1 VRTGNVRAIRAFD
14 RRPNA
19 APSPG
24 VVAGVVGALA
34 ALFVAAR
41 DISHGGHLGAFALA
55 SNVFVHPGASTDLPV
70 HTGTNGYDG
79 QFYYRLALNPLT
91 HQVTA
96 FHITLDNPPYRQQ
109 RIGLPATA
117 WAVREVFRA
126 PTSVALVLVNVLALV
141 AVGWAGATWARK
153 YGRSPWWGIALAASP
168 ALVMALARD
177 LTEPL
182 ATAALVVGLL
192 SWTRGRLW
200 LASLAFTAAVLC
212 RETVLVVLLGMG
224 VWCFVQLVRGG
235 GRVRRTSAAQIIA
248 LCVPA
253 AVEVA
258 WQFHVREV
266 WGGKLPTL
274 SGNGQVGF
282 SLLKPARSF
291 FFNASDI
298 GLSHQGILDAIW
310 LVERFLLLGLLIV
323 VASGLLRSAAPP
335 EIRLGW
341 VFAALLGLSVAWNQD
356 VEFVRAANEAIIV
369 GQLLLLA
376 RKDRVANFAVTGI
389 AGWSVL
395 VAAVYAAAL

>member
-1 VRTGNVRAIRAFD
+1 MV
-14 RRPNA
+14 A
-19 APSPG
+19 A
-24 VVAGVVGALA
+24 AVGALA
-34 ALFVAAR
+34 TLFVVAR
-41 DISHGGHLGAFALA
+41 DVSHGGHLGAFALA
-55 SNVFVHPGASTDLPV
+55 SKVFVHPGASTDLPV
-70 HTGTNGYDG
+70 HSGTNGYDG

-91 HQVTA
+91 HQATA

-109 RIGLPATA
+109 RVGLPATA

-126 PTSVALVLVNVLALV
+126 PTSLALVLVNVLALV
-141 AVGWAGATWARK
+141 AIGWVGAMWARK

-182 ATAALVVGLL
+182 ATAALVAGLL
-192 SWTRGRLW
+192 LWTRGRLW
-200 LASLAFTAAVLC
+200 LASIAFTAAVLC

-224 VWCFVQLVRGG
+224 VWCLVQLLRGG
-235 GRVRRTSAAQIIA
+235 GRRIRRTSATQIVA
-248 LCVPA
+248 LCIPA
-253 AVEVA
+253 GIEVG
-258 WQFHVREV
+258 WQFHVKEV
-266 WGGKLPTL
+266 WGDKKLPTL

-282 SLLKPARSF
+282 SLLKPVRSF
-291 FFNASDI
+291 FFNARDI
-298 GLSHQGILDAIW
+298 GLSHQGILDGIW

-376 RKDRVANFAVTGI
+376 RKDRVARTAVTGI

>member
-1 VRTGNVRAIRAFD
+1 MV
-14 RRPNA
+14 A
-19 APSPG
+19 A
-24 VVAGVVGALA
+24 AVGALS

-41 DISHGGHLGAFALA
+41 DISHGGHLGSFALA
-55 SNVFVHPGASTDLPV
+55 SNVFVHPGASSDLPI

-109 RIGLPATA
+109 RVGLPATA

-126 PTSVALVLVNVLALV
+126 PTSLALVLVNVLALV
-141 AVGWAGATWARK
+141 VVGWAGATWARQ
-153 YGRSPWWGIALAASP
+153 YGRSTWWGVAVAASP

-182 ATAALVVGLL
+182 ATAGLLVGLL
-192 SWTRGRLW
+192 SWTRGRRW
-200 LASLAFTAAVLC
+200 VASLAFTAAVLS

-224 VWCFVQLVRGG
+224 VWCLVQFVRGG
-235 GRVRRTSAAQIIA
+235 GRGERRTSATQILA

-253 AVEVA
+253 AIEVG
-258 WQFHVREV
+258 WQLHVKEV
-266 WGGKLPTL
+266 WRGNKLPTF

-282 SLLKPARSF
+282 GFLKPVRSF
-291 FFNASDI
+291 FFNARDI
-298 GLSHQGILDAIW
+298 GLSHQGILDGIW

-323 VASGLLRSAAPP
+323 VAIGLLRSAAPP
-335 EIRLGW
+335 ELRLGW
-341 VFAALLGLSVAWNQD
+341 VLAALLGLSVAWNQD
-356 VEFVRAANEAIIV
+356 VEFVRAANEAIVV

-376 RKDRVANFAVTGI
+376 RRDQVARAAVTGV
-389 AGWSVL
+389 AGWSML
-395 VAAVYAAAL
+395 VAVVYAAAL

>member
-1 VRTGNVRAIRAFD
+1 V
-14 RRPNA
+14 
-19 APSPG
+19 APAPG
-24 VVAGVVGALA
+24 VVAVVVGALA

-55 SNVFVHPGASTDLPV
+55 SNVFVHPGATSDLPV
-70 HTGTNGYDG
+70 HSGTNGYDG

-117 WAVREVFRA
+117 WAVREMFRA
-126 PTSVALVLVNVLALV
+126 PTSLALVLVNVLALV
-141 AVGWAGATWARK
+141 AVGWAGAMWARK
-153 YGRSPWWGIALAASP
+153 YGRSPWWGVALAASP

-200 LASLAFTAAVLC
+200 LASVAFTAAVLC

-224 VWCFVQLVRGG
+224 VWCLVQRLRGG
-235 GRVRRTSAAQIIA
+235 GRETRRTNAAQIVA
-248 LCVPA
+248 LCIPA
-253 AVEVA
+253 AIEVG
-258 WQFHVREV
+258 WQFHVRQV
-266 WGGKLPTL
+266 WGGKKLPTL
-274 SGNGQVGF
+274 SGNRQFGF
-282 SLLKPARSF
+282 SLLKPVRSF

-323 VASGLLRSAAPP
+323 VASGLLRSAAPA

-356 VEFVRAANEAIIV
+356 VEFVRAANEAIVV

-376 RKDRVANFAVTGI
+376 RRDRVARFAVTGI

>member
-1 VRTGNVRAIRAFD
+1 MV
-14 RRPNA
+14 A
-19 APSPG
+19 A
-24 VVAGVVGALA
+24 AVGALA
-34 ALFVAAR
+34 TLFVVAR
-41 DISHGGHLGAFALA
+41 DVSHGGHLGAFALA

-70 HTGTNGYDG
+70 HSGTNGYDG

-91 HQVTA
+91 HQATA

-109 RIGLPATA
+109 RVGLPATA

-126 PTSVALVLVNVLALV
+126 PTSLALVLVNVLALV
-141 AVGWAGATWARK
+141 AIGWVGAMWARK

-182 ATAALVVGLL
+182 ATAALVAGLL
-192 SWTRGRLW
+192 LWTRRRLW
-200 LASLAFTAAVLC
+200 LASIAFTAAVLC

-224 VWCFVQLVRGG
+224 VWCLVQLLRGG
-235 GRVRRTSAAQIIA
+235 GRRIRRTSAAQIVA
-248 LCVPA
+248 LCIPA
-253 AVEVA
+253 GIEVG
-258 WQFHVREV
+258 WQFHVKEV
-266 WGGKLPTL
+266 WGDKKLPTL

-282 SLLKPARSF
+282 SLLKPVRSF
-291 FFNASDI
+291 FFNARGI
-298 GLSHQGILDAIW
+298 GLSHQGILDGIW
-310 LVERFLLLGLLIV
+310 LVERFLLLGLLIA

-376 RKDRVANFAVTGI
+376 RKDRVARTAVTGI

>member
-1 VRTGNVRAIRAFD
+1 
-14 RRPNA
+14 
-19 APSPG
+19 
-24 VVAGVVGALA
+24 VVAVVVGALA
-34 ALFVAAR
+34 ALFVAVR
-41 DISHGGHLGAFALA
+41 DVTHGGHLGAFALA
-55 SNVFVHPGASTDLPV
+55 SNVFVHPGASADLPV

-117 WAVREVFRA
+117 WAMREVFRV
-126 PTSVALVLVNVLALV
+126 PTSIALVLINVLALV
-141 AVGWAGATWARK
+141 AVGWAGATWARQ
-153 YGRSPWWGIALAASP
+153 YGRSTWWGVAVAASP

-182 ATAALVVGLL
+182 ATAALIIGLL
-192 SWTRGRLW
+192 SWTRGRRW
-200 LASLAFTAAVLC
+200 VASLAFTAAVLC

-224 VWCFVQLVRGG
+224 VWCLVRLLRGG
-235 GRVRRTSAAQIIA
+235 GRGVRRTSVAQIVA

-253 AVEVA
+253 AIEVG

-266 WGGKLPTL
+266 WGGKKLPTL

-282 SLLKPARSF
+282 SLLKPVRSF

-298 GLSHQGILDAIW
+298 GFSHQGILDGIW

-323 VASGLLRSAAPP
+323 MASGLLRSTAPP

-356 VEFVRAANEAIIV
+356 VEFVRAANEAIVV
-369 GQLLLLA
+369 GQLILLA
-376 RKDRVANFAVTGI
+376 RKDRIAHLAVTGI

>member
-1 VRTGNVRAIRAFD
+1 M
-14 RRPNA
+14 
-19 APSPG
+19 
-24 VVAGVVGALA
+24 LA

-41 DISHGGHLGAFALA
+41 DISHGGHLGSFALA
-55 SNVFVHPGASTDLPV
+55 SNVFVHPGASSDLPI

-109 RIGLPATA
+109 RVGFPATA
-117 WAVREVFRA
+117 WAIREVFRT
-126 PTSVALVLVNVLALV
+126 PTSLALVLVNVLAVVVV
-141 AVGWAGATWARK
+141 AWAGATWARQ
-153 YGRSPWWGIALAASP
+153 YGRSTWWGVAVAASP

-182 ATAALVVGLL
+182 ATAALLVGLL
-192 SWTRGRLW
+192 SWTRGRRW
-200 LASLAFTAAVLC
+200 VASLAFSAAVLC

-224 VWCFVQLVRGG
+224 VWCLVQFLRGG
-235 GRVRRTSAAQIIA
+235 GRGVRRTNAMQILA

-253 AVEVA
+253 AIEVG
-258 WQFHVREV
+258 WQLHVKEV
-266 WGGKLPTL
+266 WGDNKLPTF

-282 SLLKPARSF
+282 GFLKPVRSF

-298 GLSHQGILDAIW
+298 GFSHQGILDGIW
-310 LVERFLLLGLLIV
+310 LLERFLLLGLLIV
-323 VASGLLRSAAPP
+323 VATGLLRSAAPP
-335 EIRLGW
+335 ELRLGW

-356 VEFVRAANEAIIV
+356 VEFVRAANEAIVV

-376 RKDRVANFAVTGI
+376 RKDRVAGVAATGI

-395 VAAVYAAAL
+395 VVAVYAAAL

>member
-1 VRTGNVRAIRAFD
+1 MVAAI
-14 RRPNA
+14 
-19 APSPG
+19 
-24 VVAGVVGALA
+24 VGALA
-34 ALFVAAR
+34 VLFVAAR
-41 DISHGGHLGAFALA
+41 DISHGGHLGSFALA
-55 SNVFVHPGASTDLPV
+55 SNVFVHPGASADLPV

-109 RIGLPATA
+109 RVGLPATA
-117 WAVREVFRA
+117 WAVREVFRT
-126 PTSVALVLVNVLALV
+126 PTSLALVLVNVLALIV
-141 AVGWAGATWARK
+141 VGWGGATWARQ
-153 YGRSPWWGIALAASP
+153 YGRSTWWGVAVAASP

-182 ATAALVVGLL
+182 ATAALIVGLL
-192 SWTRGRLW
+192 SWTRGRRW
-200 LASLAFTAAVLC
+200 AASIAFTAAVLC
-212 RETVLVVLLGMG
+212 RETVLVVLLGIG
-224 VWCFVQLVRGG
+224 VWCLVQFVRGG
-235 GRVRRTSAAQIIA
+235 SRGVRRTSAVQILA

-253 AVEVA
+253 AIEIGWQLHVE
-258 WQFHVREV
+258 EV
-266 WGGKLPTL
+266 WGGHKLPTF

-282 SLLKPARSF
+282 GFFRPVRSF

-298 GLSHQGILDAIW
+298 GLSHQGILDGIW

-335 EIRLGW
+335 ELRLGW

-356 VEFVRAANEAIIV
+356 VEFVRAANEAIVV

-376 RKDRVANFAVTGI
+376 RRDQAARVASTGV

-395 VAAVYAAAL
+395 VAVVYAAAL

>member
-1 VRTGNVRAIRAFD
+1 MV
-14 RRPNA
+14 A
-19 APSPG
+19 A
-24 VVAGVVGALA
+24 AAGALA

-41 DISHGGHLGAFALA
+41 DISHGGRLGAFALA

-70 HTGTNGYDG
+70 HSGTNGYDG
-79 QFYYRLALNPLT
+79 QFYYRLALGPLT
-91 HQVTA
+91 HQATA

-117 WAVREVFRA
+117 WAVREVLRA
-126 PTSVALVLVNVLALV
+126 PTSLALVLVNVLALV
-141 AVGWAGATWARK
+141 AIGWAGAMWARK

-192 SWTRGRLW
+192 SWTRGRLL
-200 LASLAFTAAVLC
+200 LASVAFTAAVLC
-212 RETVLVVLLGMG
+212 RETVLAVLLGMG
-224 VWCFVQLVRGG
+224 VWCLVQLLRGG
-235 GRVRRTSAAQIIA
+235 GRRIRRTSAAQIVA

-253 AVEVA
+253 AIEVA
-258 WQFHVREV
+258 WQFHVKEV
-266 WGGKLPTL
+266 WGDKKLPTL

-282 SLLKPARSF
+282 SLLKPVRSF
-291 FFNASDI
+291 FFNASGI

-310 LVERFLLLGLLIV
+310 LLERLLLLGLLIV

-335 EIRLGW
+335 EMRLGW

-356 VEFVRAANEAIIV
+356 VEFVRAANEAIVV

-376 RKDRVANFAVTGI
+376 RKDRVARTAMTGI

-395 VAAVYAAAL
+395 VAAVYAAAQ

>member
-1 VRTGNVRAIRAFD
+1 
-14 RRPNA
+14 
-19 APSPG
+19 
-24 VVAGVVGALA
+24 VVAAAVGALA
-34 ALFVAAR
+34 TLFVVAR
-41 DISHGGHLGAFALA
+41 DVSHGGHLGAFALA
-55 SNVFVHPGASTDLPV
+55 SKVFVHPGASTDLPV
-70 HTGTNGYDG
+70 HSGTNGYDG

-91 HQVTA
+91 HQATA

-109 RIGLPATA
+109 RVGLPATA

-126 PTSVALVLVNVLALV
+126 PTSLALVLVNVLALV
-141 AVGWAGATWARK
+141 AIGWVGAMWARK

-182 ATAALVVGLL
+182 ATAALVAGLL
-192 SWTRGRLW
+192 LWTRGRLW
-200 LASLAFTAAVLC
+200 LASIAFTAAVLC

-224 VWCFVQLVRGG
+224 VWCLVQLLRGG
-235 GRVRRTSAAQIIA
+235 GRRIRRTSATQIVA
-248 LCVPA
+248 LCIPA
-253 AVEVA
+253 GIEVG
-258 WQFHVREV
+258 WQFHVKEV
-266 WGGKLPTL
+266 WGDKKLPTL

-282 SLLKPARSF
+282 SLLKPVRSF
-291 FFNASDI
+291 FFNARDI
-298 GLSHQGILDAIW
+298 GLSHQGILDGIW

-376 RKDRVANFAVTGI
+376 RKDRVARTAVTGI

>member
-1 VRTGNVRAIRAFD
+1 
-14 RRPNA
+14 
-19 APSPG
+19 
-24 VVAGVVGALA
+24 VVAAAVGALA

-55 SNVFVHPGASTDLPV
+55 SNVFVHPGASSDLPV

-117 WAVREVFRA
+117 WTVREVFRA
-126 PTSVALVLVNVLALV
+126 PTSLALVLVNVLALV
-141 AVGWAGATWARK
+141 AIGWAGAAWARQ
-153 YGRSPWWGIALAASP
+153 YGRSTWWGVAVAASP

-182 ATAALVVGLL
+182 ATAALIVGLL
-192 SWTRGRLW
+192 LWTRGRRW
-200 LASLAFTAAVLC
+200 AASLAFTAAVLC

-224 VWCFVQLVRGG
+224 VWCLVQLLRGG
-235 GRVRRTSAAQIIA
+235 GRGARRTIAFHIAA

-253 AVEVA
+253 AVEVG
-258 WQFHVREV
+258 WQFHVKEV

-282 SLLKPARSF
+282 SLLRPVRSF
-291 FFNASDI
+291 FFNVSDI
-298 GLSHQGILDAIW
+298 GLSHQGILDGIW

-335 EIRLGW
+335 ELRLGW

-356 VEFVRAANEAIIV
+356 VEFVRAANEAIVV

-376 RKDRVANFAVTGI
+376 RKDRVAQFAVTGI

>member
-1 VRTGNVRAIRAFD
+1 MV
-14 RRPNA
+14 A
-19 APSPG
+19 AT
-24 VVAGVVGALA
+24 VGALA
-34 ALFVAAR
+34 TLFVAAR

-70 HTGTNGYDG
+70 HSGTNGYDG

-126 PTSVALVLVNVLALV
+126 PTSLALVLVNVLALV
-141 AVGWAGATWARK
+141 AVGWAGAMWARE
-153 YGRSPWWGIALAASP
+153 YGRSPWWGVALAASP

-192 SWTRGRLW
+192 SWTRRRLW
-200 LASLAFTAAVLC
+200 LASVAFTAAVLC

-224 VWCFVQLVRGG
+224 VWCLVQLLRGG
-235 GRVRRTSAAQIIA
+235 GRGTRRTSAAQIVA
-248 LCVPA
+248 LCIPA
-253 AVEVA
+253 AIEVG

-266 WGGKLPTL
+266 WGGKKLPTL

-282 SLLKPARSF
+282 SLLKPVRSF

-323 VASGLLRSAAPP
+323 VASGLVRSAAPP

-356 VEFVRAANEAIIV
+356 VEFVRAANEAIVV

-376 RKDRVANFAVTGI
+376 RRDRVARFAVTGI

>member
-1 VRTGNVRAIRAFD
+1 MV
-14 RRPNA
+14 A
-19 APSPG
+19 AT
-24 VVAGVVGALA
+24 VGALA
-34 ALFVAAR
+34 AVFVAAR

-70 HTGTNGYDG
+70 HSGTNGYDG
-79 QFYYRLALNPLT
+79 QCYYRLALNPLT
-91 HQVTA
+91 HQATE

-109 RIGLPATA
+109 RVGLPATA

-126 PTSVALVLVNVLALV
+126 PTSLALVLVNVLALV
-141 AVGWAGATWARK
+141 AIGWVGAMWARK
-153 YGRSPWWGIALAASP
+153 YGHSPWWGIALAASP

-182 ATAALVVGLL
+182 ATAALVAGLL
-192 SWTRGRLW
+192 LWTQGRLW
-200 LASLAFTAAVLC
+200 LASIAFTAAVLC

-224 VWCFVQLVRGG
+224 VWCLVQLLRGD
-235 GRVRRTSAAQIIA
+235 RRIRRTSAAQIVA
-248 LCVPA
+248 LCIPA
-253 AVEVA
+253 GIEVG
-258 WQFHVREV
+258 WQFHVKEI
-266 WGGKLPTL
+266 WGDKKLPTL

-282 SLLKPARSF
+282 SLLKPVRSF
-291 FFNASDI
+291 FFNARDI
-298 GLSHQGILDAIW
+298 GLSHQGILDGIW

-376 RKDRVANFAVTGI
+376 RKDRVARTAVTGI

>member
-1 VRTGNVRAIRAFD
+1 
-14 RRPNA
+14 
-19 APSPG
+19 
-24 VVAGVVGALA
+24 VVAAVVGALA
-34 ALFVAAR
+34 VLFVAAR
-41 DISHGGHLGAFALA
+41 DISHGGHLGSFALA
-55 SNVFVHPGASTDLPV
+55 SNVFVHPGASADLPV

-109 RIGLPATA
+109 RVGLPATA
-117 WAVREVFRA
+117 WAVHEVFRT
-126 PTSVALVLVNVLALV
+126 PTSLALVLVNVLALIV
-141 AVGWAGATWARK
+141 VGWAGATWARQ
-153 YGRSPWWGIALAASP
+153 YGRSTWWGVAVAASP

-182 ATAALVVGLL
+182 ATAALIVGLL
-192 SWTRGRLW
+192 SWTRGRRW
-200 LASLAFTAAVLC
+200 AAAIAFTAAVLC
-212 RETVLVVLLGMG
+212 RETVLIVLLGMG
-224 VWCFVQLVRGG
+224 VWCLVQFVRGG
-235 GRVRRTSAAQIIA
+235 SRRARRTSAEQILA

-253 AVEVA
+253 AIEVG
-258 WQFHVREV
+258 WQLHVKEV
-266 WGGKLPTL
+266 WGGNKLPTF

-282 SLLKPARSF
+282 GFLRPVRSF
-291 FFNASDI
+291 FFNAGDI
-298 GLSHQGILDAIW
+298 GLSHQGILDGIW

-335 EIRLGW
+335 ELRLGW

-356 VEFVRAANEAIIV
+356 VEFVRAANEAIVV

-376 RKDRVANFAVTGI
+376 RKDRVAGVAATGI

>member
-1 VRTGNVRAIRAFD
+1 
-14 RRPNA
+14 
-19 APSPG
+19 
-24 VVAGVVGALA
+24 VVAAAVGALA

-41 DISHGGHLGAFALA
+41 DVSHGGHLGAFALA
-55 SNVFVHPGASTDLPV
+55 SNVFVHPGATSDLPV

-91 HQVTA
+91 HQATA

-126 PTSVALVLVNVLALV
+126 PTSLALVLVNLLAIV
-141 AVGWAGATWARK
+141 VVGWAGATWARQ
-153 YGRSPWWGIALAASP
+153 YGRSTWWGIAVAASP

-182 ATAALVVGLL
+182 ATAALIVGLL
-192 SWTRGRLW
+192 LWTRGRRW
-200 LASLAFTAAVLC
+200 AASLAFTGAVLC

-224 VWCFVQLVRGG
+224 VWCLVQLVRGG
-235 GRVRRTSAAQIIA
+235 GRRARRTNALQILA

-253 AVEVA
+253 AVEIG
-258 WQFHVREV
+258 WQLHVKEV
-266 WGGKLPTL
+266 WGGKKLPSL

-282 SLLKPARSF
+282 GFLRPARSF
-291 FFNASDI
+291 FFDASDI
-298 GLSHQGILDAIW
+298 GLSHQGILDGIW

-335 EIRLGW
+335 ELRLGW

-356 VEFVRAANEAIIV
+356 VEFVRAANEAIVV

-376 RKDRVANFAVTGI
+376 RKDRVAGLAVTGI

>member
-1 VRTGNVRAIRAFD
+1 M
-14 RRPNA
+14 
-19 APSPG
+19 
-24 VVAGVVGALA
+24 LA
-34 ALFVAAR
+34 AVFVAAR
-41 DISHGGHLGAFALA
+41 DVSHGGRLGAFALA

-91 HQVTA
+91 HQATA

-117 WAVREVFRA
+117 WAVREALRA
-126 PTSVALVLVNVLALV
+126 PTSLALVLVNVVALV
-141 AVGWAGATWARK
+141 VVGWAGATWARK
-153 YGRSPWWGIALAASP
+153 YGHSAWWGVALAASP

-192 SWTRGRLW
+192 SWTRGRFW
-200 LASLAFTAAVLC
+200 LASIAFTAAVLC

-224 VWCFVQLVRGG
+224 VWCLVHLLRG
-235 GRVRRTSAAQIIA
+235 RDRASRRTSVAQLVA

-253 AVEVA
+253 AVEVG
-258 WQFHVREV
+258 WQLHVREV

-282 SLLKPARSF
+282 SLLKPIHSF
-291 FFNASDI
+291 FFSASGI

-335 EIRLGW
+335 EIRVGW

-376 RKDRVANFAVTGI
+376 RRDQVARRAVSAV

>member
-1 VRTGNVRAIRAFD
+1 
-14 RRPNA
+14 
-19 APSPG
+19 
-24 VVAGVVGALA
+24 VVAAVVGALA

-41 DISHGGHLGAFALA
+41 DVTHGGHLGSFALA
-55 SNVFVHPGASTDLPV
+55 SNVFVHPGASSDLPV
-70 HTGTNGYDG
+70 HTGTDGYDG
-79 QFYYRLALNPLT
+79 QFYYRLALNPLS

-126 PTSVALVLVNVLALV
+126 PTSLALVLVNVLAIV
-141 AVGWAGATWARK
+141 AVGWAGATWARR
-153 YGRSPWWGIALAASP
+153 YGRSSWWGVTVAASP

-182 ATAALVVGLL
+182 ATAALISGLL
-192 SWTRGRLW
+192 LWTAGRRW

-224 VWCFVQLVRGG
+224 VCCLVQLVRGG
-235 GRVRRTSAAQIIA
+235 GRAARRTSVMQILA

-253 AVEVA
+253 AVEVG
-258 WQFHVREV
+258 WQLHVKEV
-266 WGGKLPTL
+266 WGATKLPTL

-282 SLLKPARSF
+282 GLLRPARSF
-291 FFNASDI
+291 FFDASDI
-298 GLSHQGILDAIW
+298 GLSHQGILDGIW

-335 EIRLGW
+335 ELRVGW

-356 VEFVRAANEAIIV
+356 VEFVRAANEAIVV

-376 RKDRVANFAVTGI
+376 RKDRVAGYAVTGI